1 MSKEPIEF
9 LKKMFPSKLD
19 TTPHHLTA
27 NHIGGLFPSSGK

>member
-9 LKKMFPSKLD
+9 LQQMFPSQLD